1 MTHSYTT
8 FFFGYYRTFANNGK
22 KYISS
27 CRRNNQKNESCMDYH
42 YSSKILC
49 NLTDLSKK
57 KFDLTQDIITTKTSF
72 EDLTDNV

>member
-42 YSSKILC
+42 YSSKILS